1 MSWGESDSWSDTL
14 SALTDAQREAVEHL
28 EGPLLIL
35 AGPGSG
41 KTRVITHR
49 IANLL
54 RHGTSGRN
62 ILALTFTN
70 KAADEMRARLERLMP
85 GEPVWMSTFHRFGA
99 RLLRQH
105 GRLVGLNENFT
116 IYDASDSRQVLRR
129 TLDELQVSAVHYTPE
144 RIASAIS
151 WTKNNLIT
159 AENYQGRPGNPLG
172 NVLERIYPA
181 YQARLLASSAVDFD
195 DLLLHVATLL
205 RENPE
210 LRGKLDEQFRY
221 ILVDEYQDTNLAQ
234 YTIVR
239 ALSIDY
245 PNLAVTGDPDQSIYG
260 WRGANLNNILDFEH
274 DYPSVR
280 VVKLERNYRSTKR
293 ILRVADALIQNNRR
307 RKPKGLYT
315 DNEEGRSVRLMS
327 YASQSAEAE
336 SIAAHIASEVRAGRR
351 RPRDFGIFYRVNA
364 LSRSLEFALNDE
376 GVPYQIVNGLE
387 FYQRREIKDVLAYL
401 HLVNNPRDDNAFLR
415 VINTPPRGIGKST
428 IGRVIDHAVTR
439 NLSLVDAARES
450 GLIESLNKR
459 AAVAVAKFVALFDRL
474 SIVAAAPVE
483 EIMGHVLAESGYR
496 QVLAESNDEDDQ
508 ERLANIEELLTAARQ
523 FDERHPGEGG
533 LEAFLEDACLTNE
546 TDVWEAA
553 NDRVTLMTLHASK
566 GLEFPAVFIVALEEG
581 LMPHERSRQ
590 EEELL
595 EEERRLFFVGITRAR
610 EELHLSRAVYREFR
624 GQRRRTVPSLFLVE
638 LPRGEMEMIE
648 FAGAAPAEWQIEDDA
663 VEFDPSEWDS
673 SEGEE
678 IASSQPNTAVPRVS
692 SAAASARP
700 LATANELGGGPALAA
715 PPISPD
721 VFFLGMIVKHPEYG
735 LGKIVALSG
744 KGSRRMATVAFASAA
759 GERKFVLAQSPLRPT
774 KSS

>member
-1 MSWGESDSWSDTL
+1 
-14 SALTDAQREAVEHL
+14 
-28 EGPLLIL
+28 
-35 AGPGSG
+35 
-41 KTRVITHR
+41 
-49 IANLL
+49 
-54 RHGTSGRN
+54 
-62 ILALTFTN
+62 
-70 KAADEMRARLERLMP
+70 
-85 GEPVWMSTFHRFGA
+85 
-99 RLLRQH
+99 
-105 GRLVGLNENFT
+105 
-116 IYDASDSRQVLRR
+116 
-129 TLDELQVSAVHYTPE
+129 
-144 RIASAIS
+144 
-151 WTKNNLIT
+151 
-159 AENYQGRPGNPLG
+159 
-172 NVLERIYPA
+172 VLERIYPA

-210 LRGKLDEQFRY
+210 VRSTLDEQFRY

-307 RKPKGLYT
+307 RKQKGLYT
-315 DNEEGRSVRLMS
+315 NNEEGRSVRLVS
-327 YASQSAEAE
+327 YASQSSEAE
-336 SIAAHIASEVRAGRR
+336 SIAAYIAAEVRAGRR

-459 AAVAVAKFVALFDRL
+459 AAVAVAKFISLFDRL
-474 SIVAAAPVE
+474 SLVAAAPVE
-483 EIMGHVLAESGYR
+483 EIMGHVLAESSYR

-508 ERLANIEELLTAARQ
+508 QRLANIEELLTAARQ
-523 FDERHPGEGG
+523 FDERHPGDGG

-546 TDVWEAA
+546 TDAWEAA

-590 EEELL
+590 EDELL

-610 EELHLSRAVYREFR
+610 EELQLSRAVYREFR

-648 FAGAAPAEWQIEDDA
+648 FAGAAPVDWQVEDEA
-663 VEFDPSEWDS
+663 VEFDPREWDF
-673 SEGEE
+673 SEGEQTLPGE
-678 IASSQPNTAVPRVS
+678 SSDPALSTSGN
-692 SAAASARP
+692 AAASLIRP
-700 LATANELGGGPALAA
+700 LSTASELGSGPAVAA
-715 PPISPD
+715 PPVSPD
-721 VFFLGMIVKHPEYG
+721 LFFLGMIVKHPEYG

-759 GERKFVLAQSPLRPT
+759 GERKFVVAQSQLRPT